1 MKNIKKSK
9 LILAICLVIH
19 SVSFFVLF
27 LLYWNKKR
35 SLAKT
40 FAAISAAGG
49 IAGALLIYKD
59 RKNLKKEMTELGEEL
74 AEEEE
79 DFFGSGFDEDEVFC
93 DFEKEDGETEES
105 EIVPDAE

>member
-1 MKNIKKSK
+1 MKKSK

-49 IAGALLIYKD
+49 LAGAYLLYKD
-59 RKNLKKEMTELGEEL
+59 RKSLKADMTELGEEL

-79 DFFGSGFDEDEVFC
+79 DFFENGFDEDEVFC
-93 DFEKEDGETEES
+93 DFEKEDDIEDEETA
-105 EIVPDAE
+105 PDAE

>member
-1 MKNIKKSK
+1 MKKSK
-9 LILAICLVIH
+9 LILAICLCIH

-35 SLAKT
+35 SLAKA

-49 IAGALLIYKD
+49 LAGAYLLYKD
-59 RKNLKKEMTELGEEL
+59 RNNLKADMTELGEEL
-74 AEEEE
+74 IEEEE

-93 DFEKEDGETEES
+93 DFEKEDNEDGDENEDT
-105 EIVPDAE
+105 VPDAE

>member
-1 MKNIKKSK
+1 MKKSK

-49 IAGALLIYKD
+49 LAGAYLLYKD
-59 RKNLKKEMTELGEEL
+59 RKNLKADMTELGEEL

-79 DFFGSGFDEDEVFC
+79 DFFENGFDEDEVFC
-93 DFEKEDGETEES
+93 DFEKEDDIEDEETT
-105 EIVPDAE
+105 PDAE